1 MNRIRVIPTLLL
13 GDGGLVKTRKFKN
26 PVYVGDPINTLR
38 IFNEKEVDEIA
49 LFDVSEHRFT
59 KPLDLGFIS
68 EIVSEAFM
76 PVAYG
81 GGVCDLPRM
90 EALLKAGIEKV
101 VVNSAIRSGA
111 DLFREAARQ
120 FGVQS
125 IVGSLDV
132 RKTIF
137 SGPQLF
143 TYSGKHRMAG
153 KVADWAK
160 RLEDWGC
167 GELILNSI
175 DRECTYH
182 GYELALIKEISNAV
196 DVPVIASGGAGS
208 IGDFKAAREA
218 GASAVAAGAMFVF
231 QRPNQA
237 VLITYP
243 SREALQNLL

>member
-13 GDGGLVKTRKFKN
+13 GEGGLVKTRKFKN

-81 GGVCDLPRM
+81 GGVCDLRRM
-90 EALLKAGIEKV
+90 EGLLKAGIEKV
-101 VVNSAIRSGA
+101 VINSAIRSA
-111 DLFREAARQ
+111 VDLFPEAAKQ
-120 FGVQS
+120 FGAQS
-125 IVGSLDV
+125 LVGSLDV
-132 RKTIF
+132 KQTF
-137 SGPQLF
+137 FFGPQLF
-143 TYSGKHRMAG
+143 IHSGKQRMAG
-153 KVADWAK
+153 RIVDWAR
-160 RLEDWGC
+160 RLEDLGC
-167 GELILNSI
+167 GELLVNSI
-175 DRECTYH
+175 DRECTYG
-182 GYELALIKEISNAV
+182 GYDLGLIREISDAV
-196 DVPVIASGGAGS
+196 DIPVIASGGAGS